1 MPVKSIH
8 SFFLSL
14 VFFSSL
20 LIAQSSSKEGTSPSA
35 INALIENKKEFI
47 KLSNGEYTSGFRI
60 KIHSGIDKD
69 KASYTASKFRSIYSD
84 IAYYEKYQQP
94 NFTVSVGD
102 FKTKLEAYKF
112 LQDIKA
118 NFPLAFIVKEK
129 IKAHRLK

>member
-1 MPVKSIH
+1 MKLIVIFISTFIISC
-8 SFFLSL
+8 SFLNGQESGK
-14 VFFSSL
+14 
-20 LIAQSSSKEGTSPSA
+20 QSASA
-35 INALIENKKEFI
+35 TEINTLIENKKEYI
-47 KLSNGEYTSGFRI
+47 KLSNGEYTLGFRI

-69 KASYTASKFRSIYSD
+69 KASYTASKFRSTYSD

-94 NFTVSVGD
+94 NFTVTVGD

-112 LQDIKA
+112 LQDIKS